1 MENQNRVD
9 VVPLLRKMVQELPM
23 LSAEAIA
30 VGFAASEIELLRS
43 QKTIAWGVIRLAD
56 RVCIGASCDR
66 AEADEICKYKADISG
81 QACEVVSLCRS
92 PSKWW
97 EAAK

>member
-1 MENQNRVD
+1 MENQKPVD

-30 VGFAASEIELLRS
+30 VGCAASEIELLRS

-56 RVCIGASCDR
+56 GVCIGASCDR

-92 PSKWW
+92 PNKWW